1 MANRSKPHPFS
12 PPLHFMKWGG
22 TDCEVKRDEA
32 SRIKIMALYRIL
44 VVDDEE
50 PQREQLAGFLEKQGF
65 SVTTAESGPEAIN
78 LCQDK
83 SFEVALIDLKMP
95 RMDGVELLKK
105 LKEINPEIQVIMMTA
120 YGTVETAVDA
130 MRLGAYHY
138 INKPINLDELKLNI
152 KKALERYYLLMENK
166 YLKEQIENKF
176 KDIQIIGNSRGIQ
189 EVLST
194 ISRVAKTKST
204 VLIRG
209 ESGTGKE
216 LVARTIHALSDRANK
231 RFVPISC
238 AALPET
244 LLESELFGYEKGAFT
259 GAVKRKEGRFELADG
274 GTLFLDEVG
283 DIPLE
288 TQVKLLRVLESQEFE
303 RLGGKETL
311 KVDVRII
318 SASNQDLEKKIKE
331 RNFREDLYYRLNVI
345 SIFIPPLRER
355 KEDILLL
362 VDHFI
367 QKANQK
373 CGRKVKG
380 ITLDVKDII
389 LSYDWP
395 GNVRELENVIERG
408 VVLSRTDVIGKN
420 DLPYFGL
427 IKSKETT
434 PSANLSLRD
443 MERNHILNT
452 LNMTEWN
459 LIKTAEVLGIH
470 RNTLRLKMKE
480 YGIERSKD

>member
-1 MANRSKPHPFS
+1 
-12 PPLHFMKWGG
+12 
-22 TDCEVKRDEA
+22 
-32 SRIKIMALYRIL
+32 MALYRIL

-50 PQREQLAGFLEKQGF
+50 PQREQLAGFLKKQGF
-65 SVTTAESGPEAIN
+65 NVTTAESGAKVLS
-78 LCQDK
+78 LCQDRY
-83 SFEVALIDLKMP
+83 FELALIDLKMP
-95 RMDGVELLKK
+95 GMDGIELLKK
-105 LKEINPEIQVIMMTA
+105 LKGVNPEIQVIMMTA
-120 YGTVETAVDA
+120 YGTVETAVEA

-138 INKPINLDELKLNI
+138 VTKPINLDEIKLNI
-152 KKALERYYLLMENK
+152 SKALERYHLLMENK
-166 YLKEQIENKF
+166 YLKEQLDAKF
-176 KDIQIIGNSRGIQ
+176 QDSQIIGNSKAIT

-194 ISRVAKTKST
+194 VSRVAKTKST

-216 LVARTIHALSDRANK
+216 LVARAIHALSDRADK
-231 RFVPISC
+231 RFVAVSC

-259 GAVKRKEGRFELADG
+259 GAIKRKEGRFELADG
-274 GTLFLDEVG
+274 GTLFLDEIG
-283 DIPLE
+283 DISLE

-303 RLGGKETL
+303 RLGGKESL

-318 SASNQDLEKKIKE
+318 SASNQDLEKKTKE
-331 RNFREDLYYRLNVI
+331 HSFREDLYYRLNVI
-345 SIFIPPLRER
+345 SIFIPPLRDR

-362 VDHFI
+362 LDHFI

-380 ITLDVKDII
+380 ITPEVKDII

-395 GNVRELENVIERG
+395 GNVRELENMIERG
-408 VVLSRTDVIGKN
+408 VVLSRTDVIDKN

-427 IKSKETT
+427 IKSKETSS
-434 PSANLSLRD
+434 SANLSLKD
-443 MERNHILNT
+443 MEKNHILNT
-452 LNMTEWN
+452 LTKTNWN
-459 LIKTAEVLGIH
+459 LIKTAEILGIH

-480 YGIERSKD
+480 YGIEHIPSPLGGEG